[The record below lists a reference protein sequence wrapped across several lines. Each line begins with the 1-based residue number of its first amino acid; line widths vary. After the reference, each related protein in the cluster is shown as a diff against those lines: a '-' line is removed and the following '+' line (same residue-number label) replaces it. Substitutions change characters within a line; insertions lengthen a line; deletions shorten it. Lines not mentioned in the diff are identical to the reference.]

1 MKSKTRDIVC
11 SLLFLIVGIFT
22 FVNALEI
29 KPLMAK
35 DLGSGFMPKVIGVS
49 LVVIAVIKL
58 VLTLTNK
65 KELKNE
71 TSNDDVDQKGG
82 LLTIGLFLFYVV
94 TFEMLGFIVSTVVYL
109 FFQMLILSNDKNRNC
124 KLFGLISVAFS
135 VGVYALFVYVINRPL
150 PVGIF
155 GF

>member
-1 MKSKTRDIVC
+1 MKSKTRDIIC

-49 LVVIAVIKL
+49 LIVIAVMKL

-65 KELKNE
+65 KESKIE
-71 TSNDDVDQKGG
+71 TSNDNIDQKGG
-82 LLTIGLFLFYVV
+82 LLTIGIFLFYVI
-94 TFEMLGFIVSTVVYL
+94 TFEMLGFIVSTIVYL

-124 KLFGLISVAFS
+124 KLFALISIVFS
-135 VGVYALFVYVINRPL
+135 VAVYVLFVYVINRPL
-150 PVGIF
+150 PIGIF
-155 GF
+155 VF

>member
-29 KPLMAK
+29 KPLMTK

-49 LVVIAVIKL
+49 LVVIAAIKL

-71 TSNDDVDQKGG
+71 TSNNDIDQKGG

>member
-11 SLLFLIVGIFT
+11 SSLFLIVGMFT
-22 FVNALEI
+22 FANALEI

-49 LVVIAVIKL
+49 LIIIAVIKL
-58 VLTLTNK
+58 ILTLINK
-65 KELKNE
+65 KESKEKIL
-71 TSNDDVDQKGG
+71 NDDIDQKGG
-82 LLTIGLFLFYVV
+82 LLTIGIFLFYVL
-94 TFEMLGFIVSTVVYL
+94 TFEMLGFIVSTVIYL

-124 KLFGLISVAFS
+124 KLFVLISVIFS
-135 VGVYALFVYVINRPL
+135 VVVYALFVYVINRPL
-150 PVGIF
+150 PIGIF

>member
-11 SLLFLIVGIFT
+11 SSLFLIVGMFT
-22 FVNALEI
+22 FANALEI

-49 LVVIAVIKL
+49 LIIIAVIKL
-58 VLTLTNK
+58 ILTLINK
-65 KELKNE
+65 KESKEKIL
-71 TSNDDVDQKGG
+71 NDDIDQKGG
-82 LLTIGLFLFYVV
+82 LLTIGIFLFYVL
-94 TFEMLGFIVSTVVYL
+94 TFEMLGFIVSTVIYL

-124 KLFGLISVAFS
+124 KLFVLISVIFS
-135 VGVYALFVYVINRPL
+135 VVVYALFVYVINRPL
-150 PVGIF
+150 PIWIF